1 MGDREAF
8 AAAYRTQSHR
18 LSCMVLGGSTGA
30 SSFDVF
36 VVKVIVEVCGGG
48 VRREW
53 GALIGVCGPL
63 EAHR

>member
-1 MGDREAF
+1 
-8 AAAYRTQSHR
+8 
-18 LSCMVLGGSTGA
+18 MVLGGSRGA